1 MSSVMSRP
9 RLLPRFLSTKSAS
22 AFVVL
27 GLGAYCTRSLIL
39 PTSHAES
46 NEPPKVFSGF
56 GLTTLRLQ
64 SAKDVNHNTKRLV
77 FEFADQNAQSGLALT
92 SALLTITRPA
102 GRWFPVL
109 RPYTPISDL
118 DQQGNIELMV
128 KKYPNGKASSHLHS
142 LVPGDTLTFAAAI
155 KGESWTPNKY
165 PQIYAIAGGAGITPI
180 YQLVQG
186 ILNNPEDKT
195 KIKLVFGVN
204 TEQDLLLREELEG
217 FRTRFPDRFEYL
229 YTVSHPTGRIST
241 GDGNGEVR
249 KGYVTEELLR
259 DVITTGGD
267 VRVFVCGPPAMEEAL
282 AGSWGKE
289 GILVRLGLRKD
300 QVSRF

>member
-1 MSSVMSRP
+1 MSFKIMSRA
-9 RLLPRFLSTKSAS
+9 RLLPGYLTTKSAS
-22 AFVVL
+22 AFIVL
-27 GLGAYCTRSLIL
+27 GLGAYCTRSFIL
-39 PTSHAES
+39 PTGHAES

-56 GLTTLRLQ
+56 GFTTLRLQ

-77 FEFADQNAQSGLALT
+77 FEFPDQNAKSGLTLT
-92 SALLTITRPA
+92 SALLTISRPE
-102 GRWFPVL
+102 GRWLPVL

-118 DQQGNIELMV
+118 DQRGNIELMV

-155 KGESWTPNKY
+155 KGDSWTPNKH

-195 KIKLVFGVN
+195 KIRLVFGVN
-204 TEQDLLLREELEG
+204 TEQDLLLREELKD
-217 FRTRFPDRFEYL
+217 FKTRFPDRFDYL
-229 YTVSHPTGRIST
+229 YTVSHPIEEAGS
-241 GDGNGEVR
+241 GNGEAR

-259 DVITTGGD
+259 GVVTADGD
-267 VRVFVCGPPAMEEAL
+267 ARVFVCGPPAMEEAL
-282 AGSWGKE
+282 AGSWGKD
-289 GILVRLGLRKD
+289 GILAKLGFRKD
-300 QVSRF
+300 QVCKF